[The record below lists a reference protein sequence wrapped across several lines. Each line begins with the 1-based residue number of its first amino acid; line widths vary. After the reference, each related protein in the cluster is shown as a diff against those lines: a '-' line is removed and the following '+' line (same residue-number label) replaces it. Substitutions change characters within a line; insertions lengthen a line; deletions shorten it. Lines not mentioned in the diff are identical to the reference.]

1 LDIAT
6 FVARNQLTIARQQKL
21 LVSSVV
27 AVAYTILDLPLLRL
41 IPGQQIKLTAP
52 AGKQNDQ
59 QLKSLKIS
67 SS

>member
-41 IPGQQIKLTAP
+41 ITGQQIRLTAP